1 MQYKISILTLAVT
14 SMLSGCGGSDQQAA
28 VPPKAAVIPA
38 ANPITVS
45 TNGIISGFGSIVVN
59 GVHYSTD
66 STTIST
72 DDNLKAAEQELAVG
86 MMVQLEG
93 SINADGKTGT
103 AKSVK
108 YSAQLEGPVTFID
121 LANNT
126 LTVLGQIVAVDDLT
140 VYERVSLNTIKV
152 GDVLEVSGYFKA
164 PGQFYASRVELET
177 KQQSLLKMYGVVSE
191 LNTADQT
198 FHLGNLVVSYNSAR
212 FEDFTQAQLA
222 NGLAVKVKA
231 SSYNATT
238 NKLVA
243 SEIDLEKSSTA
254 TTDKVWLEG
263 VISNYQPDKSLMLNG
278 QTFLLSMDT
287 RFEYGQ
293 RSQLANGLSIKLQAI
308 PVTNGWKAEKISFN
322 QQAVLKLSGNVSA
335 LDLNNNTFSIGS
347 TTFVVTAQTLF
358 KDDSNR
364 AIRYFDLK
372 SLVVNDYVEV
382 AAFKNVDG
390 VNVALKVERENSG
403 SADGS
408 IELKGVPSAID
419 ANGFTLFGKNILTDA
434 NTRYESNDAWL
445 SKSQFFNLLNSTSV
459 VKVQAV
465 ASGNQLLAVKLEI
478 DSDQDKD
485 NGNKAGKV
493 EFKGAVTT
501 KSSQQIEVNGY
512 KILLTPSTKLQLG
525 KAKNMTASAFIAGLL
540 VGEIVKVEG
549 TADLNNV
556 VTATEVEADR
566 DND

>member
-38 ANPITVS
+38 ATPITVS

-72 DDNLKAAEQELAVG
+72 DDNLKAPEQELAVG

>member
-1 MQYKISILTLAVT
+1 MTYKISILTIAIT
-14 SMLSGCGGSDQQAA
+14 SMLTGCGGSDQQAT
-28 VPPKAAVIPA
+28 VPPKAAVTPA

-66 STTIST
+66 SATIST

-108 YSAQLEGPVTFID
+108 YSAHLEGPVTFID
-121 LANNT
+121 LANKT
-126 LTVLGQIVAVDDLT
+126 FTILGQIVAVDDLT

-198 FHLGNLVVSYNSAR
+198 FHLGNLVVSYSSAR

-278 QTFLLSMDT
+278 QTFLLNMDT

-308 PVTNGWKAEKISFN
+308 QVTNGWTAEKISFN